1 MLRCGKKTGA
11 GWREMQFFAGKARQ
25 YCVFPRVG
33 KRLRHNN
40 MMHSPRFFSPQ
51 LLPGS
56 TAVGTVIDLPEAVFR
71 HAVKVLRL
79 REGEELT
86 LFDGS
91 GGEYRARL
99 AELGKSTASAE
110 LLDWQPT
117 EREAPFA
124 ITLIQAVQAAEK
136 MDWTVQKAV
145 ELGVARIQPAESRR
159 SVVRLSGDRAA
170 KRIEH
175 WQGVAVAAC
184 EQCGRNRVPEV
195 APLLSVEQ
203 ALSASAVDELKLFF
217 SPVGAVALSELTPT
231 ARMTLLVGAEGGLDP
246 AEEAAARVA
255 GFVPVQLGPRVLRT
269 ETAGL
274 AALAAI
280 HALWGD
286 FKTATGG

>member
-1 MLRCGKKTGA
+1 
-11 GWREMQFFAGKARQ
+11 
-25 YCVFPRVG
+25 
-33 KRLRHNN
+33 

-51 LLPGS
+51 ALPGVS
-56 TAVGTVIDLPEAVFR
+56 AVGSLIDLPEAVFR

-79 REGEELT
+79 REGEEVT
-86 LFDGS
+86 LFDGT

-99 AELGKSTASAE
+99 TEVGKSAATAE
-110 LLDWQPT
+110 LLDWQPL

-145 ELGVARIQPAESRR
+145 ELGIAHIQPAESRR

-175 WQGVAVAAC
+175 WQGVAIAAC
-184 EQCGRNRVPEV
+184 EQCGRNRVPAV
-195 APLLSVEQ
+195 APVLSVEQ
-203 ALSASAVDELKLFF
+203 ALATAGADELKLFF
-217 SPVGAVALSELTPT
+217 SPVGAVSLHELAPT
-231 ARMTLLVGAEGGLDP
+231 ARITLLVGAEGGLDP
-246 AEEAAARVA
+246 AEEAAARLA

-274 AALAAI
+274 TALAAI

-286 FKTATGG
+286 FRKATGG